1 MQNLTF
7 NLKTL
12 IIWIVI
18 TYLTQVSCLL
28 LVTNQKN
35 ISKEKRTKGVST
47 AKCITTYNFLGQNV
61 CATLCISAKNYKESL
76 LFTLKSF
83 LPIVIFFQ
91 IILRI
96 LFWSQT
102 KHFSSH
108 FICVN
113 IYYIQVNNHEI
124 VVIIFHI
131 SYNLTWHS
139 AIVHKFTRIYP
150 VCSTYVL
157 AKQFI

>member
-61 CATLCISAKNYKESL
+61 CATLCISAKKSQRISTFHFKIFFANCYFFSDYSSDT
-76 LFTLKSF
+76 FLKSDKTF
-83 LPIVIFFQ
+83 LNSFYMCEH
-91 IILRI
+91 L
-96 LFWSQT
+96 LHT
-102 KHFSSH
+102 G
-108 FICVN
+108 
-113 IYYIQVNNHEI
+113 
-124 VVIIFHI
+124 
-131 SYNLTWHS
+131 
-139 AIVHKFTRIYP
+139 
-150 VCSTYVL
+150 
-157 AKQFI
+157 

>member
-1 MQNLTF
+1 MKCICRILHS
-7 NLKTL
+7 
-12 IIWIVI
+12 

-91 IILRI
+91 IILWI

-102 KHFSSH
+102 KFFLSH
-108 FICVN
+108 LIHMYL
-113 IYYIQVNNHEI
+113 INNPTK
-124 VVIIFHI
+124 
-131 SYNLTWHS
+131 SWCTHS
-139 AIVHKFTRIYP
+139 AIHGQTIGPIEKFI
-150 VCSTYVL
+150 SL
-157 AKQFI
+157 KFLKFL